1 MILVVANQKGGVTKT
16 TTTLTLAHLMHLE
29 GDQVT
34 VLDLDAP
41 GEEKLAGSK
50 AAYRR
55 ATALGIDAYLLD
67 TLPDNL
73 SGHLL
78 VDCPPDV
85 GNKAFKQAVAL
96 ADLVIVPTSTSMDDL
111 EVSLAFADGLTVP
124 YRLLFTRIHPNAS
137 TASTSEALRA
147 RGYKVLDNAVTLY
160 SVYGD
165 APAYG
170 GTVSAMNTVASRR
183 ATKDYLAVLH
193 EVKRVVA
200 RG

>member
-1 MILVVANQKGGVTKT
+1 MILVVANQKGGVAKT
-16 TTTLTLAHLMHLE
+16 TTALTLAHLMHLE
-29 GDQVT
+29 GDQVS

-41 GEEKLAGSK
+41 SGGKAAGAS

-55 ATALGIDAYLLD
+55 ARVLGIDAYLLD
-67 TLPDNL
+67 TLPDDLN
-73 SGHLL
+73 GHLL
-78 VDCPPDV
+78 IDCPPDV
-85 GNKAFKQAVAL
+85 GNKAFGQAVDL

-111 EVSLAFADGLTVP
+111 EVSLAFAEGLEVP
-124 YRLLFTRIHPNAS
+124 YRLLFTRVHPNAS
-137 TASTSEALRA
+137 TAATAKALQE
-147 RGYKVLDNAVTLY
+147 RGYKVLDNSVTLY

-193 EVKRVVA
+193 EVKRTVT

>member
-1 MILVVANQKGGVTKT
+1 MILVVANQKGGVAKT
-16 TTTLTLAHLMHLE
+16 TTALTLAHLMHLE
-29 GDQVT
+29 GDLVS

-41 GEEKLAGSK
+41 GGEKAAGAS

-55 ATALGIDAYLLD
+55 AKTLGIDAYLLD
-67 TLPDNL
+67 SLPDDL
-73 SGHLL
+73 TGHLL
-78 VDCPPDV
+78 IDCPPDV
-85 GNKAFKQAVAL
+85 GNKAFGQAVAL
-96 ADLVIVPTSTSMDDL
+96 ADLVVVPTSTSMDDL
-111 EVSLAFADGLTVP
+111 EVSLAFAEGLKVP
-124 YRLLFTRIHPNAS
+124 YRLLFTRIHPNAN
-137 TASTSEALRA
+137 TAATSEALRGQ
-147 RGYKVLDNAVTLY
+147 GYKVLDNAVTLY